1 MPPNVN
7 ITFIIIQNIACT
19 SKGKDL
25 RTHFKNTFHVGRAI
39 KGMLLTKAEE
49 YLKDV
54 LEHKR
59 CVPFSRYDHS
69 VGRCSAAIQFG
80 LTKGRYPEKSVKI
93 MLNLLKNAK
102 ANAESKKLNVDKLL
116 IKNVLVNQATE
127 GRRRTYRAHGSIN
140 AYCSSNCH
148 VEIICEEIKDRVK
161 KEKKEEGKIN
171 LINPR
176 KHIRK
181 ALARHM
187 CGKKIVKLVPV
198 GGGKWGKKKE
208 EKK

>member
-1 MPPNVN
+1 MLPKVT
-7 ITFIIIQNIACT
+7 IKYLIYHNIACT

-54 LEHKR
+54 LDHKR

-80 LTKGRYPEKSVKI
+80 LTKGRYPEKSVRI
-93 MLNLLKNAK
+93 VLDLLKNAK
-102 ANAESKKLNVDKLL
+102 ANAEAKKLNVEKML

-148 VEIICEEIKDRVK
+148 VEIICEEVKDRVK
-161 KEKKEEGKIN
+161 KEKKEGNAKIF
-171 LINPR
+171 INAR
-176 KHIRK
+176 KHIRR
-181 ALARHM
+181 ALAKHLA
-187 CGKKIVKLVPV
+187 GKKIVKLVEV
-198 GGGKWGKKKE
+198 GGKMVKAS